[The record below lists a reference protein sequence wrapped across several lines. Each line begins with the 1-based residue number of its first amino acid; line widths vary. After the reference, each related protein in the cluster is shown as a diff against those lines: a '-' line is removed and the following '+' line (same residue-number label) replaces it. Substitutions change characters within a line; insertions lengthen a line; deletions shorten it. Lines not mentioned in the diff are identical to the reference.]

1 MPFEISFHP
10 SWRLAITRAWGQ
22 ITLDDLL
29 SYRQELA
36 ARPEFDATWSHVFDA
51 AGAVRFDLSS
61 EEIRHLAATSVLAPS
76 ARRALVATDGA
87 IVGLF
92 RLYGTM
98 FELQVDGSA
107 VGVFTT
113 LHEAIEW
120 VTP

>member
-51 AGAVRFDLSS
+51 AGAVRVGLSS
-61 EEIRHLAATSVLAPS
+61 EELRHLALTSVLAPS
-76 ARRALVATDGA
+76 GSLARVPSDGG
-87 IVGLF
+87 IGGLF
-92 RLYGTM
+92 RRCGQLC
-98 FELQVDGSA
+98 EPQVDR
-107 VGVFTT
+107 
-113 LHEAIEW
+113 
-120 VTP
+120 